1 MDTIQLLDGE
11 RFKHDEILELMKN
24 DEFYYG
30 YLGKAALS
38 SSSIKLLLDS
48 PKKYKYV
55 TQYGSQESNALDAG
69 WLFHTCI
76 LEPDVFNS
84 QIFVDVQSK
93 NTKAYKLAKEE
104 HGKVY
109 TMKQKNDAERLADAF
124 LRNEHALQLITDCEF
139 EVPAIGM
146 VQGYPF
152 RGKADVLG
160 KGLVDLKTTSDLKA
174 FPYSAKKY
182 GYDVQVYLYTEL
194 FNKPYQE
201 FKFASIDKGSLDI
214 GIYDVSEEFYLQ
226 GKAKVTKAL
235 EVFETFFINGADID
249 SYCIKGTL

>member
-1 MDTIQLLDGE
+1 MDTIELLNGE
-11 RFKHDEILELMKN
+11 IFKHDEILELMKD

-38 SSSIKLLLDS
+38 SSTIKLLLDS

-55 TQYGSQESNALDAG
+55 TEYGSQESNALDAG
-69 WLFHTCI
+69 WLFHTAI
-76 LEPDVFNS
+76 LEPDVFEK

-174 FPYSAKKY
+174 FPYSARKY

-201 FKFASIDKGSLDI
+201 FKFAAIDKGSLDI